1 MPPYVTVCSPRTLR
15 SLGWLAGVTWGA
27 TVDPWEKVLIIHNH
41 DDFTNGRP
49 QRPSRSMHSCS
60 SAHWRRAGIEGVRRV
75 MLSEEAVGS
84 MYFVLSV
91 QLTRPRWGVYQN
103 FFQLGHRDRMYS
115 VLYTQTHGCAV
126 TQSSLILLTRP
137 GLRLGWPLPFVNM
150 RLHATEHLLLKF
162 LCPGLYSPI
171 AAQRAS
177 IMDI

>member
-15 SLGWLAGVTWGA
+15 SLGWLAGVTWGG

-91 QLTRPRWGVYQN
+91 QLTADRDGSVSKLPSATETECT
-103 FFQLGHRDRMYS
+103 LHSKPHR
-115 VLYTQTHGCAV
+115 CAV

-137 GLRLGWPLPFVNM
+137 GFWLGWPLLFIHK
-150 RLHATEHLLLKF
+150 RLHATEQLLLKL
-162 LCPGLYSPI
+162 LCPDLYSPNT
-171 AAQRAS
+171 AQRRL
-177 IMDI
+177 DHGH